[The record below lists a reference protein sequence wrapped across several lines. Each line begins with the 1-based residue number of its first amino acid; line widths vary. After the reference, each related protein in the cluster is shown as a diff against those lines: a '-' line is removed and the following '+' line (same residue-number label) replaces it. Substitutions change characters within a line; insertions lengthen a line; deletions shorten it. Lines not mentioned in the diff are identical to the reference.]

1 MPENKLFLLDA
12 MALIYRA
19 FYAMAKTP
27 RINSKGMNT
36 GAILGFANTL
46 WDVLKNED
54 PTHIGV
60 AFDMQ
65 APTMR
70 HEDFAEYKAN
80 RQAMPEDLAASIPW
94 IKDLIRAFNIPI
106 LEKEGYEADDLLGTL
121 ALQAAQKGFKV
132 YIMSTDKDLGQLV
145 SENILLYR
153 PARFGNESEILG
165 VEEICQKYGIKNP
178 AQLTDILGLWGDASD
193 NIPGVP
199 GIGETYAK
207 KLIAQFDTIENLIQ
221 NAEKIENPKIK
232 EKILAHAEEALFS
245 KQLASLRLDAPVEF
259 DEELFKRHPP
269 DIESLRKILDTLEF
283 RTFSQRIFKDL
294 EKKKPSEQLSFFPLE
309 KNEEGTSLTDSLK
322 NIHNTPHHYSVLS
335 SIEEI
340 RSLAY
345 TLQYTKE
352 FCFDTE
358 TTGLDPNNCDLVG
371 ISFAVLAHE
380 AWYIPLPQNRDKT
393 IEILEILKPPLQNS
407 DILKIGQNMKFD
419 LTVLHWYGCQP
430 SAPFFDTMLAHYV
443 IEPEQRHS
451 MDYLARAYLHYDPV
465 PIESLIGKK
474 GNHQGNMRGV
484 EIEKIKEYAAEDAD
498 ITLQLKYAI
507 EPLLHQT
514 GTYEL
519 FQEIEMP
526 LMPVLVS
533 METQGVKIDT
543 EALNAFGE
551 QLENEIHQIAEEI
564 YSLAGESFN
573 ISSPKQL
580 GVILFEKLKIAENP
594 RLTSTK
600 QYATGEDVLEKLAHR
615 HPIVEKILDYRELTK
630 LKSTYVDTLPQMIN
644 PRTQRVHTSYNQA
657 VTATGRLSSNNP
669 NLQNIPVRTERG
681 REIRKA
687 FIPRNSDY
695 ILISADYSQ
704 IELRI
709 IAHLSGD
716 EAMKEAFRQGLDI
729 HAATASRI
737 FNIPL
742 NQVTKEQRRTAKS
755 VNFGIVYGISAYG
768 LAQNLDIPKK
778 EAAAIIEEYFKQYP
792 GIKAYMEKSIVFA
805 REHGYVETIKGRKR
819 YLPDINSANANM
831 RGFAERNAINAPI
844 QGSAADMIKIAMIN
858 IYQALKEKFP
868 HSYMILQVHDELVF
882 DARKEEAEEIK
893 IMVRNIMQNAMPLSI
908 PVVVDINAGENWLEA
923 H

>member
-1 MPENKLFLLDA
+1 MPEQKLFLLDA

-19 FYAMAKTP
+19 FYAMVKTP

-36 GAILGFANTL
+36 GAVLGFANTL
-46 WDVLKNED
+46 WDVLKNEN

-65 APTMR
+65 APTIR
-70 HEDFAEYKAN
+70 HEDFADYKAN

-94 IKDLIRAFNIPI
+94 IKELLRAFNIPI
-106 LEKEGYEADDLLGTL
+106 LEQEGYEADDIIGTL
-121 ALQAAQKGFKV
+121 AVQAAEKGFKV
-132 YIMSTDKDLGQLV
+132 YLMSTDKDLGQLV
-145 SENILLYR
+145 NENILLYR
-153 PARFGNESEILG
+153 PARFGNGAEILG
-165 VEEICQKYGIKNP
+165 MNEICQKYGIKNP
-178 AQLTDILGLWGDASD
+178 TQLADLLGLWGDASD
-193 NIPGVP
+193 NIPGVF

-221 NAEKIENPKIK
+221 NADKIENPKLK
-232 EKILAHAEEALFS
+232 KKILSHTEEALFS
-245 KQLASLRLDAPVEF
+245 KRLATIRLDAPVKF
-259 DEELFKRHPP
+259 DEELFKRQAP
-269 DIESLRKILDTLEF
+269 DINTLKKILDFLEF
-283 RTFSQRIFKDL
+283 RAFSQRIFKDL
-294 EKKKPSEQLSFFPLE
+294 NHDKPSEQLSFFP
-309 KNEEGTSLTDSLK
+309 EETSSRHESDTNLFK
-322 NIHNTPHHYSVLS
+322 NIHTTPHQYLTLTSL
-335 SIEEI
+335 EEI
-340 RSLAY
+340 RSFAD
-345 TLQYTKE
+345 TLQKSSE

-358 TTGLDPNNCDLVG
+358 TTGIDPNNCDLVG
-371 ISFAVLAHE
+371 MSFAVVAHR
-380 AWYIPLPQNRDKT
+380 AWYIPMPVQRD
-393 IEILEILKPPLQNS
+393 EILDILQILKPVFHNRK
-407 DILKIGQNMKFD
+407 ILKIGQNLKFD
-419 LTVLHWYGCQP
+419 LIVLQWYGCNIYG
-430 SAPFFDTMLAHYV
+430 PFFDTMLAHYV

-451 MDYLARAYLHYDPV
+451 MDYLARAYLNYDPV

-474 GNHQGNMRGV
+474 GNNQRNMQAV
-484 EIEKIKEYAAEDAD
+484 ELETIKEYAGEDAD
-498 ITLQLKYAI
+498 ITLQLKHAI

-514 GTYEL
+514 STYEL

-533 METQGVKIDT
+533 MEIEGVKIDT
-543 EALNAFGE
+543 EALDAYGK
-551 QLENEIHQIAEEI
+551 QLENEIHRLEDEI

-580 GVILFEKLKIAENP
+580 GIILFEKLKISENP

-681 REIRKA
+681 REIRRA
-687 FIPRNSDY
+687 FIPRNPDY

-742 NQVTKEQRRTAKS
+742 DQVTKEQRRTAKS

-768 LAQNLDIPKK
+768 LSQNLDIAKK
-778 EAAAIIEEYFKQYP
+778 EAAAIIEEYFRQYP
-792 GIKAYMEKSIVFA
+792 GIKAYMEKSIAFA

-819 YLPDINSANANM
+819 YLPDINSANANI

-844 QGSAADMIKIAMIN
+844 QGSAADMIKIAMIR
-858 IYQALKEKFP
+858 IHQALSEKFP

-882 DARKEEAEEIK
+882 DARKQEAEEIK
-893 IMVRNIMQNAMPLSI
+893 IMVKDIMQNAMPLSI